1 MKSPTTKDNNPVNDT
16 NNANYKKTTT
26 SDTWLSIKQRIG
38 ANPRPRATQRTEGGA
53 SQKITTG
60 EKTPTKTGEH
70 AIQKRH
76 RNGVEHKSQLRLNQP
91 LIRIEDTIP
100 KKNTNTIPMVQH
112 NDQRMCTRRSDSHAL
127 PRITSNNSK
136 YVNIAESL
144 MFKPVASKERSERW
158 RQSASKA
165 GGKVERV

>member
-1 MKSPTTKDNNPVNDT
+1 MDNYNAMKSPTTKDNNPVNDT

-60 EKTPTKTGEH
+60 EKTTTKTGEH

-91 LIRIEDTIP
+91 LIRIEDTIQ
-100 KKNTNTIPMVQH
+100 KKIPTQF
-112 NDQRMCTRRSDSHAL
+112 QWFSITTRECVHVDLIYTPFHVLPLTTPNMLILQSH
-127 PRITSNNSK
+127 
-136 YVNIAESL
+136 
-144 MFKPVASKERSERW
+144 
-158 RQSASKA
+158 
-165 GGKVERV
+165 